1 MSFLSQL
8 FQSSKHENIDGLELN
23 SIFKNNKNTLIL
35 DVRSVGEYNSF
46 HIPKSKNIPV
56 HELKSR
62 LDTLDSY
69 KNSKIVVYCAS
80 GARSSSASKIL
91 SENGFNNV
99 YNLKGGISSYI
110 SKKK

>member
-1 MSFLSQL
+1 MNFLSQL
-8 FQSSKHENIDGLELN
+8 FQSSKHENINGLELN
-23 SIFKNNKNTLIL
+23 SIFKNNKDVLVL
-35 DVRSVGEYNSF
+35 DVRSIGEYNSF

-62 LDTLDSY
+62 LDTLDLY
-69 KNSKIVVYCAS
+69 KDSKIIVYCAS
-80 GARSSSASKIL
+80 GARSLSASKIL
-91 SENGFNNV
+91 SKNGFNNI